1 MRKYWTELEINE
13 IAKLYPNNY
22 TIDIAKKFNV
32 DVRKIYYIA
41 NLKGFIKS
49 VEFLKIEM
57 ARQAERIKVAGSIYR
72 YKPGSISHNKGK
84 KMPSDIYDKC
94 SKTMFKKGSIPHNTK
109 FDGYERTTVD
119 GYIEVRIK
127 QGKFKLKHRLVY
139 EAAHG
144 LIPKNMYVIFKD
156 KNKLNFDIE
165 NLELVTRKQ
174 HMIRNSIQR
183 FPKELKEIMFINSKL
198 KCKINEKQN

>member
-1 MRKYWTELEINE
+1 MRKYWTKSEINE
-13 IAKLYPNNY
+13 IGKLYANNY

-41 NLKGFIKS
+41 NLKGFKKS

-57 ARQAERIKVAGSIYR
+57 ARQAERIKVAGSKYR

-84 KMPSDIYDKC
+84 KMPSDIYQKC
-94 SKTMFKKGSIPHNTK
+94 SKTMFKKGTTPHNTK

-119 GYIEVRIK
+119 GYVEVRIK
-127 QGKFKLKHRLVY
+127 QGIFKLKHRLVY
-139 EAAHG
+139 EAAYG
-144 LIPKNMYVIFKD
+144 AIPKNMYVIFKD
-156 KNKLNFDIE
+156 KNKLNFDID
-165 NLELVTRKQ
+165 NLELVSRKE

-183 FPKELKEIMFINSKL
+183 FSKELKEIMFINSKL
-198 KCKINEKQN
+198 KRKINEKQN